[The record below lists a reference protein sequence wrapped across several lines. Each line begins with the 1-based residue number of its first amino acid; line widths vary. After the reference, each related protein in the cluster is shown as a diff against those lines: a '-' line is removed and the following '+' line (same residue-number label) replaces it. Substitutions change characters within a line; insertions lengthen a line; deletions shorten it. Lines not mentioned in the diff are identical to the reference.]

1 MATAPTQS
9 GNPPASMRIPELP
22 NEILLLIVGSCP
34 GSTLK
39 TLRRCNRNLNQ
50 LIEPVLWRKV
60 VLIPNDHSVL
70 GLTRALKRTKNLRHV
85 KELTYDGR
93 FGNFLQDI
101 KNVAPDAALSEIPES
116 RPEELAKLSRIQLGA
131 LDDASVEVACLG
143 KALRQLPNVKR
154 VCIREPGEIGT
165 IAVADVPFF
174 YLKICSNLGVN
185 PDSVS
190 WSTMHRRTSSRGA
203 VQRSYTKGFLMAA
216 YMTECKFH
224 SIKAKNI
231 DATNMFG
238 HLSTKPLTDG
248 SFTQRLG
255 MYKNVIDSVRQL
267 ELSFRNEILTSSPHV
282 PNAVN
287 YIDAI
292 QHMLKAGKRVRKLR
306 LKLSD
311 LSKCRGYYADEDLV
325 SDFTGILE
333 SVNGTWS
340 PKSFMPHLHTLV
352 IDACVCRVE
361 DLMHFLKIHSRT
373 LRQLELSNVTL
384 LSGDSGRECWVRLI
398 KHLKSALRLTS
409 VSFSGWLSNGGRQQ
423 WSVAKETIDNQR
435 LKARVERYVVE
446 RQVRQCPL
454 DAVAIK
460 PYQQDVEKPADGT
473 EIEGDL
479 TWTMVY
485 SHGGGPL
492 PPIEDSLSDPASPP
506 ALPPEA
512 NDWSVS
518 DTPDS
523 WATPNAPQDWIAPH
537 VDVVW
542 GTMEPPQPP
551 SDTLWIADMEAA
563 ANHASSLMTASVPP
577 NEPEQVV
584 ASNTAM
590 EAIINSTSADHGDTP
605 LPFGY
610 LSSSQQSHPA
620 MGGSHGLMP
629 PVEVF
634 ND

>member
-1 MATAPTQS
+1 MATTSTDSDIRPV
-9 GNPPASMRIPELP
+9 SMRTSELP
-22 NEILLLIVGSCP
+22 NEILLLIIQSCP

-39 TLRRCNRNLNQ
+39 TLRRANKNLNQ
-50 LIEPVLWRKV
+50 LIEPVLWRKI

-101 KNVAPDAALSEIPES
+101 KNVAPDAALSQIPES
-116 RPEELAKLSRIQLGA
+116 RPEELAKLSRMQSGA
-131 LDDASVEVACLG
+131 LEDASVEVACLG
-143 KALRQLPNVKR
+143 KALRYLPNVKR
-154 VCIREPGEIGT
+154 VCVREPGEAGT
-165 IAVADVPFF
+165 IAVAEVPFF
-174 YLKICSNLGVN
+174 YLKICCNLGVN
-185 PDSVS
+185 PNSVS
-190 WSTMHRRTSSRGA
+190 WSTMHRRTGSRGA

-238 HLSTKPLTDG
+238 HLSTKASTDG

-255 MYKNVIDSVRQL
+255 MFKNAIDSVRQL

-292 QHMLKAGKRVRKLR
+292 QHLLKAGKRVRKLR

-333 SVNGTWS
+333 SANGTWS
-340 PKSFMPHLHTLV
+340 SKCFMPHLHTLI
-352 IDACVCRVE
+352 IDACVCRVQ

-398 KHLKSALRLTS
+398 KHLKTALKLTS

-423 WSVAKETIDNQR
+423 WSVAKETIDKKR
-435 LKARVERYVVE
+435 LKARVESYVV
-446 RQVRQCPL
+446 
-454 DAVAIK
+454 VAIK

-485 SHGGGPL
+485 SHGTGVLL
-492 PPIEDSLSDPASPP
+492 PAADSPSDPASPP
-506 ALPPEA
+506 VLPPEVT
-512 NDWSVS
+512 DWSVS
-518 DTPDS
+518 DSPDA
-523 WATPNAPQDWIAPH
+523 WATPNAPQDW
-537 VDVVW
+537 V
-542 GTMEPPQPP
+542 
-551 SDTLWIADMEAA
+551 
-563 ANHASSLMTASVPP
+563 VPP
-577 NEPEQVV
+577 AELDWTLAPQAAMTHDTPLSFS
-584 ASNTAM
+584 ASMPPIDPVESAPSNAGM
-590 EAIINSTSADHGDTP
+590 ETIINSISANQGGSPFPTGLLGSAQQSQPAVAADHG
-605 LPFGY
+605 LI
-610 LSSSQQSHPA
+610 
-620 MGGSHGLMP
+620 P
-629 PVEVF
+629 PVGVI
-634 ND
+634 DY